1 MSNMNKSGKL
11 VLLLLA
17 NLVACFVL
25 FFVGAELNFKITFIV
40 YMVVF
45 AAFMFAY
52 VIYNRGFS
60 RRNLT
65 TDMLPDRWSYKEKL
79 DFIEDGQARLERSK
93 WMLTVIIPLI
103 AIAGYLLLDLYV
115 LPNFKGLFS

>member
-65 TDMLPDRWSYKEKL
+65 TDMLPDTWSYKEKL

>member
-65 TDMLPDRWSYKEKL
+65 TDMLPDTWSYKEKL

-93 WMLTVIIPLI
+93 WMLTVILPILF
-103 AIAGYLLLDLYV
+103 AFAFDMLYLFV
-115 LPNFKGLFS
+115 LPTLEATFS